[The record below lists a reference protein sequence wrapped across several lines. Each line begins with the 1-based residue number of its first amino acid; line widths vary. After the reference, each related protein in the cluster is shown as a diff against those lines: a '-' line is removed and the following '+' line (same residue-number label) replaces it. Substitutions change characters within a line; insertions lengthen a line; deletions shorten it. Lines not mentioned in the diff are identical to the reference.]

1 MKIIR
6 SLFFVFLF
14 ALPTFVLAQ
23 SATTSFEKLWYLKN
37 EPRSMASFEKN
48 IAKIDIVGSQ
58 TYFLLPNG
66 EVRSVFPEK
75 ILQLKN
81 EKNINLK
88 VMPLLA
94 NISFYYS
101 PSPSGRVGEGV
112 QKEYF
117 DQKNIKN
124 LLDDKKNWEKVAKY
138 MVEVGVKNNF
148 YGWQMDLE
156 NIPISHKEKFSE
168 FIKYL
173 KIEFDKNNLK
183 LSVAVVSKISDN
195 QKDYEKS
202 YWQNWAGAYDW
213 KVLADNTEFLSI
225 MAYDQPESPGP
236 VATMQWSKKVLD
248 YAVKTIPKEKISFGI
263 PTYAWV
269 YRSEDLKKGKKHFL
283 MIDFGFVNTKLLET
297 NKNITS
303 GRGSSKY
310 WGDISWVA
318 YNYGGKN
325 YTIWYED
332 KNSFAKKY
340 EQIKSSGVRGFSV
353 WVLGDEDEKIWEL
366 FN

>member
-14 ALPTFVLAQ
+14 TLPTFLLAQ
-23 SATTSFEKLWYLKN
+23 SSTTSFEKLWYLKN

-48 IAKIDIVGSQ
+48 IAKIDIVGPQ

-75 ILQLKN
+75 ISQLKK
-81 EKNINLK
+81 EKNQNLK

-94 NISFYYS
+94 NITFYKDAH
-101 PSPSGRVGEGV
+101 GN

-117 DQKNIKN
+117 NQKLITN
-124 LLDDKKNWEKVAKY
+124 LLDTDNNWQKVSDYLRSEAK
-138 MVEVGVKNNF
+138 KNNF
-148 YGWQMDLE
+148 YGWQLDLE
-156 NIPISHKEKFSE
+156 NIPVEYDHAFNAFVKKLFEDFNK
-168 FIKYL
+168 
-173 KIEFDKNNLK
+173 DGLK
-183 LSVAVVSKISDN
+183 LSIAVVSKISDN
-195 QKDYEKS
+195 PNDYEKS

-213 KVLADNTEFLSI
+213 KVLSENTDFLSI
-225 MAYDQPESPGP
+225 MAYDQPQSPGP
-236 VATMQWSKKVLD
+236 VATIQWSKKVLD

-269 YRSEDLKKGKKHFL
+269 YRSGELSKGKKHFL
-283 MIDFGFVNTKLLET
+283 MVDFPFVKTKLDET
-297 NKNITS
+297 NKSLTT
-303 GRGSSKY
+303 GRGSSKF
-310 WGDISWVA
+310 WGDVSWVA

-325 YTIWYED
+325 YTVWYED
-332 KNSFAKKY
+332 KNSFSKKY
-340 EQIKSSGVRGFSV
+340 EQLKSSGVRGFSV
-353 WVLGDEDEKIWEL
+353 WVLGDEDEKVWEL